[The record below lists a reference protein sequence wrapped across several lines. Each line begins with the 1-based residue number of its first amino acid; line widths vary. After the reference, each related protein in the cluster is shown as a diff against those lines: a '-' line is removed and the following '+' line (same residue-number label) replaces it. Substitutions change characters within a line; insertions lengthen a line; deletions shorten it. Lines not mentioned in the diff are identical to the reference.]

1 MERLGQSVIGVDSR
15 ENGIS
20 GNGHSLYRQLLEF
33 CCKRQQKKKKLRL
46 WLLGD
51 VGSSD
56 FFFPHGRERWE
67 VLQHVCIFLEVTPQ
81 NENVYH
87 AGGRG
92 KTVGAL
98 SLSNQTEDG
107 IQCTKRGVGLR

>member
-33 CCKRQQKKKKLRL
+33 CCKREQKKKKLRL

-51 VGSSD
+51 VGSWD
-56 FFFPHGRERWE
+56 FFSPPWE
-67 VLQHVCIFLEVTPQ
+67 GKM
-81 NENVYH
+81 
-87 AGGRG
+87 GGVAACMYILRG
-92 KTVGAL
+92 DAPKMRTFIMQEEEGKL
-98 SLSNQTEDG
+98 
-107 IQCTKRGVGLR
+107 